1 MRAGQARLAID
12 CGSATTTAVLAWPDG
27 SWSPLLFDGEPG
39 MPSAVFVADDGAVV
53 TGQHAWQ
60 AAVADPRRFVPR
72 PRRPADDRL
81 SVADGEVVPADLVA
95 ATLRRVADE
104 ARMVAGG
111 PVEDVRLVVPA
122 GWGPRRRTWL
132 RLAAHR
138 AGLPQP
144 RLVEAPVAVASHLL
158 AGGVQLP
165 VGSVVV
171 VCDLGGGAE
180 VSVVRRSPVGF
191 EVLATL
197 ADAEAGGDAI
207 DRALTAALPQ
217 PEAASDQWVLAASVR
232 TAKHALT
239 EHPAVTVPVPAWPAV
254 VVNSLVLEQ
263 AARPVLARAAGLV
276 RDAVAAAEV
285 NPAAVAGLWCTG
297 GAAQMP
303 LVADVMATETGF
315 TPLLAHD
322 PLLAAARGAADAGG
336 HSPGQAPEVLPEPVP
351 PIRRAVAIAVP
362 GFASLAMVSHMLL
375 TPIWNSGHLRPW
387 AILNWGELAMASVF
401 AVLACLGAGTVLGS
415 ALAARTDTGLPL
427 SPRAQV
433 ATGILA
439 AAWLGVAVAGMYA
452 VVSSQYIGAELTPFL
467 RWALLPTV
475 PLLVVSAVLALIAAR
490 QWRTPSGGWSEF
502 LAFPVSSVVAATA
515 GMLVIQW
522 SVTAAR
528 MPDMIVWLDL
538 AGRVGGL
545 LMGIG
550 VITALVSR
558 LTLRL
563 VLGAPFAILIAT
575 LVNHRTTGILA
586 VIYTIAVTMW
596 WLSRLWTRIIHP
608 GPTARRPAMNPPPAA
623 PQPASTPGVA
633 GGGG

>member
-39 MPSAVFVADDGAVV
+39 LPSAVFVADGGTVL
-53 TGQHAWQ
+53 TGQRAWQ
-60 AAVADPRRFVPR
+60 AASADPGRFVPL

-81 SVADGEVVPADLVA
+81 VVAGGEVAPADLVA
-95 ATLRRVADE
+95 ATLRRVVDE
-104 ARMVAGG
+104 ARVVAGG

-132 RLAAHR
+132 RHAAHR

-158 AGGVQLP
+158 AAGVQLP

-180 VSVVRRSPVGF
+180 VSVVRRGPVGF

-197 ADAEAGGDAI
+197 ADVDAGGDAI
-207 DRALTAALPQ
+207 DRALTTVLPQ
-217 PEAASDQWVLAASVR
+217 AESPSDGWVLAASVR
-232 TAKHALT
+232 AAKHALT
-239 EHPAVTVPVPAWPAV
+239 EHAAVTVPVPAGPAV
-254 VVNSLVLEQ
+254 VLNSVVLEQ
-263 AARPVLARAAGLV
+263 AARPVLSRAAGLV
-276 RDAVAAAEV
+276 RDVVAAAEV
-285 NPAAVAGLWCTG
+285 DPASISGLWCAG
-297 GAAQMP
+297 GAARMP
-303 LVADVMATETGF
+303 LVAEVMATETGF
-315 TPLLAHD
+315 TPLLVRD
-322 PLLAAARGAADAGG
+322 PLLAAAAGAADAGG
-336 HSPGQAPEVLPEPVP
+336 RSLEQVSEVVSEPVP
-351 PIRRAVAIAVP
+351 PIRRAVEIAVP
-362 GFASLAMVSHMLL
+362 GFASLALVTHMLL

-387 AILNWGELAMASVF
+387 AMLNWGELAMAAVF

-415 ALAARTDTGLPL
+415 SLAARTDMGVPL

-433 ATGILA
+433 ATGIVT

-452 VVSSQYIGAELTPFL
+452 VVGSQYIGTQLGPFL

-475 PLLVVSAVLALIAAR
+475 PLLVVAAVLALIAAR
-490 QWRTPSGGWSEF
+490 QWRSPRGGWSEF

-522 SVTAAR
+522 SVTAPR
-528 MPDMIVWLDL
+528 MQDMIVWLDL

-545 LMGIG
+545 LMGVG

-558 LTLRL
+558 LALRL
-563 VLGAPFAILIAT
+563 VLGAPFAILLAA
-575 LVNHRTTGILA
+575 LVSHRTTGILA

-596 WLSRLWTRIIHP
+596 WLRRLWSRIIHP
-608 GPTARRPAMNPPPAA
+608 GPTAGQPAAFPPGPPAVG
-623 PQPASTPGVA
+623 PGRV
-633 GGGG
+633 G